1 MANDLELDRNGGEEE
16 ILRQRLFWLTQIRR
30 CAAIGMILASLTGR
44 YVFGILIPI
53 HLLALLAALTLL
65 YNYYYVRLAEKPIFN
80 RRIAFQQIHLD
91 VIVLTL
97 TLLITGGFLNPFFTF
112 FFFAVI
118 LAWIVLSIRES
129 VVVTL
134 MVTAGFCLQC
144 LASKVNNVDLHFTNE
159 GLLKLGD
166 LPFHVVGAPISFV
179 VTTALTA
186 YFVSVIMRDLRKRER
201 EVLAARRQ
209 AELELNKLD
218 NILRHMEAGMLVLGL
233 GRRIEWA
240 NERLLAWFGGEG
252 MDENRA
258 CYRIGQYA
266 KLFHSDLSEHAP
278 ADSARYFET
287 QLPTLADGVR
297 SFEIVVHPI
306 SDARGERAQIV
317 EIVLDVTEQKKKNEQ
332 WAQAQKLAA
341 IGQLA
346 AGMAHE
352 INTPLGSISILAQEA
367 REIVRENARQCDCL
381 YGAEIEEFLRTI
393 YEQTLRCK
401 QTTQSLL
408 DVSRAPTQ
416 TRDVCL
422 INDLVRRAVEIIRPR
437 ASRVKFLEEL
447 DDSLPPTI
455 LVVSEVE
462 RALFNLLLNAAD
474 AVESRRDSPRIR
486 IQTGQEN
493 GTIVIRVIDNGAGI
507 SSNDMPRIFEPF
519 FTTKTVGKGT
529 GLGLYVSYNAI
540 RDVGG
545 YIEIE
550 SELGAGTTA
559 TIWLPINRE

>member
-1 MANDLELDRNGGEEE
+1 MELDRNGGEEG
-16 ILRQRLFWLTQIRR
+16 ILRQRLIWLTQIRR
-30 CAAIGMILASLTGR
+30 CAAIGMILASLAGR
-44 YVFGILIPI
+44 YVFGVHIPI
-53 HLLALLAALTLL
+53 HLLAVLAALTLL
-65 YNYYYVRLAEKPIFN
+65 YNHYYVRQIEKPVLN

-91 VIVLTL
+91 VILLTL

-112 FFFAVI
+112 YFFAVI
-118 LAWIVLSIRES
+118 LAWIVLSVRES

-134 MVTAGFCLQC
+134 MVTAGFSLQSF
-144 LASKVNNVDLHFTNE
+144 ASKVNRVDLHLTNE
-159 GLLKLGD
+159 GLLKLGE

-209 AELELNKLD
+209 TELELSKLD
-218 NILRHMEAGMLVLGL
+218 NILRHMEAGMLVVGI
-233 GRRIEWA
+233 GQRIEWA
-240 NERLLAWFGGEG
+240 NDRLLAWFGSEG
-252 MDENRA
+252 MDESCA
-258 CYRIGQYA
+258 CYRIGRYA
-266 KLFHSDLSEHAP
+266 KQFHRETPDRPTAE
-278 ADSARYFET
+278 SARYFET

-297 SFEIVVHPI
+297 HFEIVVHPI

-341 IGQLA
+341 VGQLA

-381 YGAEIEEFLRTI
+381 HGAEIEESLRTI

-416 TRDVCL
+416 TREICL
-422 INDLVRRAVEIIRPR
+422 INDLVRRAVEFIRPR
-437 ASRVKFLEEL
+437 ASRVEFLEEL
-447 DDSLPPTI
+447 DDSLPPTVS
-455 LVVSEVE
+455 VVSEIE
-462 RALFNLLLNAAD
+462 RALFNLLLNAVD
-474 AVESRRDSPRIR
+474 ALESRRDSPRIR
-486 IQTGQEN
+486 IQTRQEN
-493 GTIVIRVIDNGAGI
+493 GTIVIRVLDNGAGVR
-507 SSNDMPRIFEPF
+507 SEDMPRIFEPF

-545 YIEIE
+545 RLEIE
-550 SELGAGTTA
+550 SEPGAGTKA
-559 TIWLPINRE
+559 AIWLPINPE